1 MLAGTKGPFC
11 FGDKPTMADLCLIPQ
26 LANARRFGCDFS
38 GWTRL
43 NEAEAACNALPAF
56 QSALPER
63 QPDAE

>member
-1 MLAGTKGPFC
+1 
-11 FGDKPTMADLCLIPQ
+11 MADICLIPQ

-38 GWTRL
+38 GWKRL